1 MNFIFCKLK
10 KPQKTWISF
19 FASLKNVKKHEFHFL
34 QASKAQKT
42 WISFFASLKNLK
54 KKSEH
59 TILVHKEEDE
69 VSNKDILMLT
79 LLGVAD
85 GYAPYA
91 PLCGIAYFTHT
102 VYHDYS
108 IYMQIVI
115 TIVCNLLFWI
125 FISFISKI
133 FFS

>member
-10 KPQKTWISF
+10 KPQ
-19 FASLKNVKKHEFHFL
+19 
-34 QASKAQKT
+34 
-42 WISFFASLKNLK
+42 

-108 IYMQIVI
+108 IYMQIVV
-115 TIVCNLLFWI
+115 TIVCNLLFE
-125 FISFISKI
+125 FSSVSFQK
-133 FFS
+133 FFSAREYF